1 MRRVPR
7 AVRQEGDARV
17 LELLKQGLTNTVI
30 RERRGLS
37 SGGLANVLKRLA
49 AAGLW
54 TPRVTSS
61 RPKAAAQ

>member
-54 TPRVTSS
+54 TPRVSGEVT
-61 RPKAAAQ
+61 RATK